1 MQKKCVDKDFYT
13 QFFLIIA
20 LFDFPISTYGLTM
33 GRSFKNVL
41 CTDFSQALKPVTLGR
56 ESRYNYTGSSYPG
69 IRVLI
74 LNLVVGIYTDLT
86 GFLSRVTTPTELLVI
101 FYFTQAIKEGT

>member
-20 LFDFPISTYGLTM
+20 LLDFPISTIGLTM
-33 GRSFKNVL
+33 GRNFKNVL
-41 CTDFSQALKPVTLGR
+41 CTDFSHAIKPETLAR

-74 LNLVVGIYTDLT
+74 FNFVVGIYSDLT

-101 FYFTQAIKEGT
+101 LYFTQAIQEGT